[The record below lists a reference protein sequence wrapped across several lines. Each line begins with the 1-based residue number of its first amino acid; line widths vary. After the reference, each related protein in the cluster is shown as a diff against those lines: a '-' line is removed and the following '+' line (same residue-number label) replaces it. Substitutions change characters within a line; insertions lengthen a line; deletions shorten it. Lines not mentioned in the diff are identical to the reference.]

1 VKAIRRTGRRV
12 SWHMREIFMFSF
24 PEELTTLS
32 FLLVVWFAL
41 GALNIVF
48 RMAVPFAPM
57 LLSWIAILFATNIL
71 LFSTGRLTTSHGLAR
86 KIFIIVAIINII
98 EATLGFVVLIEV
110 ALIYSQD
117 WIYNYAFFQAAM
129 Q

>member
-1 VKAIRRTGRRV
+1 
-12 SWHMREIFMFSF
+12 MREIFMFSF